1 MFFMVFANEMGFLP
15 ENGGIE
21 NARALQ
27 RAVDM
32 GGTIVVDRPG
42 VYELSDTVKIGDDTE
57 LICRAGVYIRRGL
70 DAEGRHTMG
79 YVLVNKGAYTRE
91 WNRHITVRGLKLI
104 CGENKEARWNCP
116 IVGLIGHVSFYY
128 VKHLLIDD
136 FECMD
141 MGESTFGI
149 HVCTF
154 EDIRVE
160 NVHIEGDKDGVH
172 LGCGRRFV
180 IRNGVF
186 RTFDDPI
193 ALNAHD
199 YATSNPQ
206 LGWIEDGLI
215 ENCYDL
221 NDESTTGYFCR
232 ILAGSWVDWF
242 EGMRVQNSDTVVA
255 HGRLYRVCMDPDG
268 AEYVSKTCPSHADG
282 EQVLDGI
289 NWVMVQD
296 DNPVYNCGCR
306 RIHFKDIYL
315 YKNRPTGFSIH
326 FDHDCWSRSVYPG
339 SEAPV
344 QEDLTFENVYVIGK
358 VPTFLRT
365 ITPINNIK
373 ILNSVLCDSHI
384 GLHYLPEGTVTYPM
398 THILMVGNTFK
409 GGGEQ
414 RLVRANHHWSGTLKI
429 LGSVVQDKSYVGR
442 LIGDVRVI
450 SADIPLKMEEAQG

>member
-1 MFFMVFANEMGFLP
+1 MIRANEWGFLP
-15 ENGGIE
+15 GNDGVE

-32 GGTIVVDRPG
+32 GGTIVVDQPG
-42 VYELSDTVKIGDDTE
+42 IYDLGDTVKLGDDTE
-57 LICRAGVYIRRGL
+57 LIFRAGVYIRCP
-70 DAEGRHTMG
+70 EGADDPCRMG
-79 YVLVNKGAYTRE
+79 YVFINKGAYTRQ
-91 WNRHITVRGLKLI
+91 WNQHITIRGMKLI
-104 CGENKEARWNCP
+104 SRSRDMRRNVG

-128 VKHLLIDD
+128 VKHLVIDD

-141 MGESTFGI
+141 LGKENFCI
-149 HVCTF
+149 QICTF

-172 LGCGRRFV
+172 LGQGRRFV

-221 NDESTTGYFCR
+221 DHERTTGYFCR

-242 EGMRVQNSDTVVA
+242 EGMKVQHSDTVVA
-255 HGRLYRVCMDPDG
+255 HGRLYRVCMNPDG
-268 AEYVSKTCPSHADG
+268 QEYVSMTCPSHEDG
-282 EQVLDGI
+282 AQVLDGI

-296 DNPVYNCGCR
+296 DNPVHNCGCR

-339 SEAPV
+339 SQAPV
-344 QEDLTFENVYVIGK
+344 QEDLTFENVYVVGK

-365 ITPINNIK
+365 ITPVNCVK
-373 ILNSVLCDSHI
+373 VVNSVLNNSHI
-384 GLHYLPEGTVTYPM
+384 GLHYLPEGTVEYPL
-398 THILMVGNTFK
+398 THVVMIGNTFK

-414 RLVRANHHWSGTLKI
+414 RLVRANRHCSSTLKV
-429 LGSVVQDKSYVGR
+429 LGSMVEDESFVGR
-442 LIGDVRVI
+442 LIGDIRVI
-450 SADIPLKMEEAQG
+450 SSDVPVVLEKADA